1 MHRRLPAGHGAGSLD
16 RARRIIRLHRRRWIT
31 GLLFRTIGTQGLG
44 TGRVSMATAPLRNP
58 RSMALVAGV
67 SCLQSVQDR
76 NGGGKGPLGDVF
88 SPTGREALEA
98 VSGYPWGQGRET
110 EEPASRGI
118 TGLCNLGLC
127 ASWRVE
133 PLSWKTRTGR
143 HAAGTVPIPSHPAWT
158 FISRTDRFPPRA
170 VPVKGTL
177 VLHLAEKI
185 VEGSRGGFGTVP
197 RPAVTLNWTGT
208 VITVPGSF
216 GKGFVPFLRQLQR
229 KSALV
234 KIVVPVH
241 VSSHRECSFLIFKN
255 VVAMFLTLPRK
266 GLIMHV
272 SVPWGRKK
280 RGIIYLNRF

>member
-1 MHRRLPAGHGAGSLD
+1 
-16 RARRIIRLHRRRWIT
+16 
-31 GLLFRTIGTQGLG
+31 
-44 TGRVSMATAPLRNP
+44 MATAPLRNP
-58 RSMALVAGV
+58 RAMALVAGV

-76 NGGGKGPLGDVF
+76 NGGGKGPLGDVS

-98 VSGYPWGQGRET
+98 VSGYPWGQDRET

-143 HAAGTVPIPSHPAWT
+143 HAAGTVPIPSHPART

-185 VEGSRGGFGTVP
+185 VEVSRGGFGTVP

-216 GKGFVPFLRQLQR
+216 GKGFVPFLRQLQH

-234 KIVVPVH
+234 KIVVLVH

-255 VVAMFLTLPRK
+255 VAAMFLTLPRK

-280 RGIIYLNRF
+280 SKTEMDDERIKTEKVKSTKFGHYMAKSTAIWKTHPCCSDNLTFF